1 MERKKDIPS
10 LEESENIFLA
20 IISTIKKNNKQQT
33 QHKRTKQGHANANGK
48 ICFFAIQPNK

>member
-20 IISTIKKNNKQQT
+20 IISTIKKNNKQQP